1 MTDTRGCARC
11 GQPGHYGRR
20 DGCSKTY
27 LAARLVLD
35 GRATITQ
42 AAKRH
47 RVSKQSV
54 SARLIMLGHRT
65 YRPKGAA

>member
-1 MTDTRGCARC
+1 MTDDRACRRC
-11 GQPGHYGRR
+11 GATGHYGRR

-27 LAARLVLD
+27 LAARLVLE

-47 RVSKQSV
+47 RVVKQSV
-54 SARLIMLGHRT
+54 SARLVKLG
-65 YRPKGAA
+65 YRSRKI